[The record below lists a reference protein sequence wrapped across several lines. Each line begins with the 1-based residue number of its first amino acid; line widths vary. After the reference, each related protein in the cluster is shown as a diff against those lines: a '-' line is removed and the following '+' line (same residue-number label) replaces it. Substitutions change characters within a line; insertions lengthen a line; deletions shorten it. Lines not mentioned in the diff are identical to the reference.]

1 MNPFQFIRESVTLR
15 DGRSVTLR
23 PLDRKDAE
31 LIIDLH
37 NSLSF
42 DSQYFRFFGP
52 KPKLSKAE
60 AEYLAN
66 VDFSKRFAIAAEV
79 KEDRKKRL
87 VGVGRFDINEPDIAE
102 AAIVVRDDYQGVGL
116 GSAMLERMREV
127 GRGAGL
133 EAFTAE
139 VLAENSRMLDLL
151 KRNGLEVEASQSGV
165 VRVVAPIDRPTL
177 FKGLKVAA
185 QITGALLETPAAIRE
200 RLPRLGEGEKDAD
213 TTSE

>member
-1 MNPFQFIRESVTLR
+1 MNPFQFIRESITLR
-15 DGRSVTLR
+15 DGRSVVLR
-23 PLDRKDAE
+23 PLDRRDAE
-31 LIIDLH
+31 RLIDLH

-79 KEDRKKRL
+79 KEERRKRL
-87 VGVGRFDINEPDIAE
+87 VGVGRFDVNEPNVAE

-116 GSAMLERMREV
+116 GSALLERMREV

-139 VLAENSRMLDLL
+139 VLAENTRMLDLL
-151 KRNGLEVEASQSGV
+151 KRNGLEMESSQSGV
-165 VRVVAPIDRPTL
+165 VRVVAPIDQPTL

-185 QITGALLETPAAIRE
+185 QVTGVILETPAAIRQ
-200 RLPRLGEGEKDAD
+200 RLPGRGEGEQDAD
-213 TTSE
+213 TASE

>member
-1 MNPFQFIRESVTLR
+1 M
-15 DGRSVTLR
+15 LR

-31 LIIDLH
+31 RIIDLH

-60 AEYLAN
+60 AEYLAS

-79 KEDRKKRL
+79 KEDRRRRL
-87 VGVGRFDINEPDIAE
+87 VGVGRFDVNEPNVAE

-116 GSAMLERMREV
+116 GSALLERMREV

-151 KRNGLEVEASQSGV
+151 KKNGLEIEPSQSGV
-165 VRVVAPIDRPTL
+165 VRVVAPIDQPTL

-185 QITGALLETPAAIRE
+185 QVTSVLLDTPNAIRQ
-200 RLPRLGEGEKDAD
+200 RLPGRAEGEEDAD
-213 TTSE
+213 TEGE